1 MASAELER
9 TFDGEK
15 RAKQPQALA
24 QGAQSMRLSA
34 RLGKTAATL
43 LLAAGGVIILIPLLF
58 MISTSLKD
66 KNQLRASPPPLIP
79 WESTTAE
86 VDGKQ
91 EPLYRVTVEGAEG
104 ATVQQMALVKKQ
116 PGGMGLFV
124 DPANPQEP
132 ISLVIAAQ
140 TPVQHVEL
148 HWENYR
154 EAVTAVPFPRY
165 FVNTLIVTCVGMAGM
180 LISCSLVAFG
190 FSRFRAR
197 WLDVLFIVL
206 LSTIMLPR
214 QVTLLPLYV
223 LFQRL
228 GWVDTLLPLI
238 VPAFFAN
245 PYDVFL
251 LRQFFMTIPLE
262 MDEAAK
268 IDGANP
274 LRTLWS
280 VLLPQSKPALLTV
293 AIFHFLWAWN
303 DFYEP
308 LIFLHSRENWTM
320 AVGLQTFNALY
331 SVNTHLIM
339 AASVLMIL
347 PPVLLFFFAQRVF
360 MQGVVV
366 SGVKG

>member
-1 MASAELER
+1 MASVELKNTLGGPPR
-9 TFDGEK
+9 TT
-15 RAKQPQALA
+15 APTALA
-24 QGAQSMRLSA
+24 QRTQSMRLVSLVG
-34 RLGKTAATL
+34 RIAATVV
-43 LLAAGGVIILIPLLF
+43 LAAGAVVVLIPLLF

-66 KNQLRASPPPLIP
+66 KNQLRAVPPPLIP
-79 WESTTAE
+79 WEHTTAV
-86 VDGKQ
+86 VDGKP
-91 EPLYRVTVEGAEG
+91 EPLYTVQPAPGA
-104 ATVQQMALVKKQ
+104 APQQMALVKKQ

-124 DPANPQEP
+124 DPANPAAEP
-132 ISLVIAAQ
+132 VALKIADQA
-140 TPVQHVEL
+140 PVRTVEL

-165 FVNTLIVTCVGMAGM
+165 FLNTLIVTFVGMGGM

-274 LRTLWS
+274 LQTLWR

-339 AASVLMIL
+339 AAGVLMIL
-347 PPVLLFFFAQRVF
+347 PPILIFFFAQRVF

>member
-1 MASAELER
+1 
-9 TFDGEK
+9 
-15 RAKQPQALA
+15 
-24 QGAQSMRLSA
+24 
-34 RLGKTAATL
+34 
-43 LLAAGGVIILIPLLF
+43 
-58 MISTSLKD
+58 
-66 KNQLRASPPPLIP
+66 
-79 WESTTAE
+79 
-86 VDGKQ
+86 
-91 EPLYRVTVEGAEG
+91 
-104 ATVQQMALVKKQ
+104 
-116 PGGMGLFV
+116 
-124 DPANPQEP
+124 
-132 ISLVIAAQ
+132 
-140 TPVQHVEL
+140 
-148 HWENYR
+148 
-154 EAVTAVPFPRY
+154 
-165 FVNTLIVTCVGMAGM
+165 
-180 LISCSLVAFG
+180 
-190 FSRFRAR
+190 
-197 WLDVLFIVL
+197 
-206 LSTIMLPR
+206 MLPR
-214 QVTLLPLYV
+214 QVTLLPVYV

-274 LRTLWS
+274 LRVLWS

-347 PPVLLFFFAQRVF
+347 PPILIFFFAQRVF